1 LRASKAGKLEGMTD
15 TSETDRKNVSVR
27 CQDMT
32 SRGEDLHAWFIRE
45 VLPLEAA
52 LTQYLQ
58 HNWRGQANV
67 ADMVQDVY
75 VRVFEAARKEL
86 PESTTAFVFATARH
100 LLIDR
105 VRHEKIIPLEAG
117 ENLEALNVA
126 AEAPGADDQVIAR
139 EELRRVQAALDELQ
153 PRSREAFV
161 LHHVEGYSRR
171 EIAARMGISE
181 KTVTWHLNTGVRLLA
196 DILYRASAKRNS
208 RR

>member
-1 LRASKAGKLEGMTD
+1 MTD

-32 SRGEDLHAWFIRE
+32 SRGTELHGWFIRE

-52 LTQYLQ
+52 LTQFLQ
-58 HNWRGQANV
+58 HNWRVQANV

-86 PESTTAFVFATARH
+86 PESTAAFVFATARH

-161 LHHVEGYSRR
+161 LHHVEGRSRR

-196 DILYRASAKRNS
+196 DILYRNSAKRNP